1 MSNGDTPSEQLT
13 GSLFERIKGFFTTM
27 WQEWWSID
35 VSTATPL
42 ISTIFQVVENQIGE
56 GAIDYFRNNL
66 TKTMNDMG
74 FPDEFKTVINKIVTD
89 NDKGSYIGAYFLVY
103 YYYWQYISQHANV
116 ASELSTHYWNQQYKP
131 TLPDPWL

>member
-74 FPDEFKTVINKIVTD
+74 FT
-89 NDKGSYIGAYFLVY
+89 
-103 YYYWQYISQHANV
+103 
-116 ASELSTHYWNQQYKP
+116 
-131 TLPDPWL
+131 